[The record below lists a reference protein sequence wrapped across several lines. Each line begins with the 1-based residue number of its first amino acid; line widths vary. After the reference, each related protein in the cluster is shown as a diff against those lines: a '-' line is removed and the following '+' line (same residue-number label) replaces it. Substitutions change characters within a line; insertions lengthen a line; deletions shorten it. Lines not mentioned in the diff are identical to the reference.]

1 MWLSEKSPRDFT
13 DIVFQIQVKETL
25 SGSPDNQPRTE
36 PGSQLCVSVR
46 KQKLPLMLL
55 CSNALSLGLKTLCG
69 SKH

>member
-1 MWLSEKSPRDFT
+1 MSEKGPRDFT

-25 SGSPDNQPRTE
+25 SGTLGNQPGTE
-36 PGSQLCVSVR
+36 PGSQLCVSVS

-55 CSNALSLGLKTLCG
+55 CSNALSLGLETLCG